1 MSYMSNA
8 EFAPA
13 SGIQELSFD
22 EIDYVAGGPLPLV
35 IIPIAKAVGYV
46 AAAAAGT
53 TAGVAVGTA
62 AVKMAKAVK

>member
-22 EIDYVAGGPLPLV
+22 EIETVDGAVVPFLLGAAYVGIGLSTGTLLVGGGFLV
-35 IIPIAKAVGYV
+35 GLELSR
-46 AAAAAGT
+46 
-53 TAGVAVGTA
+53 
-62 AVKMAKAVK
+62 